1 MSVLHF
7 DRFNELFCLHYP
19 VNVLSVLCFKVSV
32 RLSVHLAASASV
44 ELLISNF
51 RPLCRR
57 PLLSPSPPSSHK
69 QLYNLLCSSVWTGQK
84 FQDRYDEISKF
95 ISCSSSPIAIATFP
109 QMTLKLMLLACFCQR
124 WNMEYL
130 KRYFLHLLPQTTQ
143 FVPAF

>member
-32 RLSVHLAASASV
+32 RLSVHRAASASV

-69 QLYNLLCSSVWTGQK
+69 RLFKNQKLDMMKYLSLYFLSP
-84 FQDRYDEISKF
+84 
-95 ISCSSSPIAIATFP
+95 PIA
-109 QMTLKLMLLACFCQR
+109 TLF
-124 WNMEYL
+124 
-130 KRYFLHLLPQTTQ
+130 PQTTPQ
-143 FVPAF
+143 LIVLVCLDFKKSKIDIMKYLSLYFV

>member
-1 MSVLHF
+1 MSS
-7 DRFNELFCLHYP
+7 
-19 VNVLSVLCFKVSV
+19 LSAISDPCVGALSYRHRHPPPTNNSSKIKDGYDEIAKLIFSISYCYRHPPPTNNSTTCCAQVSG
-32 RLSVHLAASASV
+32 
-44 ELLISNF
+44 F
-51 RPLCRR
+51 
-57 PLLSPSPPSSHK
+57 
-69 QLYNLLCSSVWTGQK
+69 QK
-84 FQDRYDEISKF
+84 FKDRYDEISKF